1 MSHRSNFKELPTLEF
16 RLIQE
21 AVNLRKQAEGMPL
34 GIRRDELLR
43 KAGQMVVAVHINEWL
58 TSPGLRPPTL
68 DSDTVAWM
76 GKEFWYSFGVV
87 SLGVFTI
94 LLVYGVLP

>member
-1 MSHRSNFKELPTLEF
+1 VFHRSNLKKLPTLEF

-43 KAGQMVVAVHINEWL
+43 KAGQMHVAAHINEWL
-58 TSPGLRPPTL
+58 TSPGLRAPT
-68 DSDTVAWM
+68 
-76 GKEFWYSFGVV
+76 
-87 SLGVFTI
+87 
-94 LLVYGVLP
+94 